1 MNYSFDDILFKDFCS
16 TPFIRQLILENRY
29 VSEGVFKFFLWMFI
43 FATFFL
49 FTILSSWTFLHYKS
63 KKISASRSLLNCIS
77 IIGGISTFFF
87 SKLILN
93 LVLVPDYSIDPSYY
107 QILLTG
113 CSYVQLTITIAM
125 IFNSRRLVSLLLYIV
140 YASPFF
146 IIGPVILNNFN
157 DVNLRY
163 DKELFIILTILVIT
177 IFIDSLQLCG
187 LLTRQDEKSNV
198 IGFAIILILFNIIHN
213 ISKLSIPIISI
224 PIILEENIK
233 LRQLFQQIYSITTLI
248 IDLFA
253 LFILVLYL
261 QQILTRSRDEIHQIE
276 NLDLIKTL
284 TLQQL
289 NPNLPLINFS
299 KEEINPNHWRLK
311 MLN

>member
-1 MNYSFDDILFKDFCS
+1 MNYSIDYILFKDFCS
-16 TPFIRQLILENRY
+16 KLFIRQWILENRY
-29 VSEGVFKFFLWMFI
+29 VSDGVFKFFLWMFI
-43 FATFFL
+43 FAVFFL

-63 KKISASRSLLNCIS
+63 KKNSASRSLLNCVS

-87 SKLILN
+87 SKLIWN
-93 LVLVPDYSIDPSYY
+93 LVLVPDYSIDPIYY
-107 QILLTG
+107 RILLTG
-113 CSYVQLTITIAM
+113 YSYVQLTITLAM

-140 YASPFF
+140 YASPFV

-177 IFIDSLQLCG
+177 IFIASLQLCG

-198 IGFAIILILFNIIHN
+198 IRFAVILILFNIIN
-213 ISKLSIPIISI
+213 NYFKIINSK
-224 PIILEENIK
+224 ILEENIK

-248 IDLFA
+248 VDLFA

-261 QQILTRSRDEIHQIE
+261 QQMLTRSRDEIHQIE
-276 NLDLIKTL
+276 NLDLIKIL

-299 KEEINPNHWRLK
+299 KEEINPNHWTLK

>member
-16 TPFIRQLILENRY
+16 NPFIRQWILENRY
-29 VSEGVFKFFLWMFI
+29 VSDSVFKFFLWMFI
-43 FATFFL
+43 FAAFFL

-63 KKISASRSLLNCIS
+63 KKISASRSLLNCVS

-87 SKLILN
+87 SKLIWN

-107 QILLTG
+107 RILLTG
-113 CSYVQLTITIAM
+113 YSYVQLTITLAM
-125 IFNSRRLVSLLLYIV
+125 IFNSRRLISLLLYIV
-140 YASPFF
+140 YASPFV

-177 IFIDSLQLCG
+177 IFIASLQLCG
-187 LLTRQDEKSNV
+187 LLTRQDEKCNV
-198 IGFAIILILFNIIHN
+198 IRFAIILILFNIIN
-213 ISKLSIPIISI
+213 NTSKLLI

-248 IDLFA
+248 VDLFA

-261 QQILTRSRDEIHQIE
+261 QQMLTRSRDEIHQIE
-276 NLDLIKTL
+276 NLDLIKIL

-299 KEEINPNHWRLK
+299 KEEINPNHWTLK